1 MSKIDFDL
9 PPQVEIRC
17 FDSADDACT
26 ALSEKIESIITD
38 AVKEQKEASIALSG
52 GSTPVPMLQA
62 LSKKKLPWDKLT
74 VALVDDRWV
83 PPSHKDSNE
92 ALVTKYLLDNNAKKA
107 EFIGFWKEGTDAF
120 SAETECNAKLT
131 TRLPDMLDCVV
142 LGMGNDG
149 HTASLFP
156 EAPQLSHALNTKAAC
171 CLTTPMT
178 APHDRMTMSA
188 TRLLSSKHRFLHLKG
203 EDKLET
209 LKSAISDTDIT
220 SMPIR
225 LFLNHPLTIFWSP

>member
-1 MSKIDFDL
+1 MSRIDFDL
-9 PPQVEIRC
+9 PPQVEIKC
-17 FDSADDACT
+17 FDNASAACA
-26 ALSEKIESIITD
+26 ALSDEIAMVINK
-38 AVKEQKEASIALSG
+38 AVDEQGEASVALSG
-52 GSTPVPMLQA
+52 GSTPVPMFQA
-62 LSKKKLPWDKLT
+62 LGDKQLPWDKLT

-83 PPSHKDSNE
+83 APDHKDSNE
-92 ALVTKYLLDNNAKKA
+92 ALVLKHLLNNNRSKT
-107 EFIGFWKEGTDAF
+107 EFIGFWKPYANAV
-120 SAETECNAKLT
+120 SAESDCNASLT
-131 TRLPDMLDCVV
+131 TLLPELLDCVV

-156 EAPQLSHALNTKAAC
+156 EAPQLPHALNTSAAC
-171 CLTTPMT
+171 CAVTPIT